1 LNEIGRLAML
11 LGMLLIWLTSTIGL
25 LIVTKTVSGIKAHST
40 ADLILAALILGIINA
55 FIRPLLWVLT
65 WPLTVLSFG
74 LFALLINAFMI
85 QLTALFVPGFEV
97 KDFASALLAALIMML
112 LAIIG
117 FIFVEWLL
125 FDGIFWFSHSAMR
138 M

>member
-1 LNEIGRLAML
+1 ML
-11 LGMLLIWLTSTIGL
+11 FGILLIWLISTIGL
-25 LIVTKTVSGIKAHST
+25 VIVITMVPGIKVNST
-40 ADLILAALILGIINA
+40 ADLILAALILGLINA

-85 QLTALFVPGFEV
+85 QLTALLVPGFVV
-97 KDFASALLAALIMML
+97 KDFASALLAALIMVL

-125 FDGIFWFSHSAMR
+125 FDGVFWFSHTAMR

>member
-1 LNEIGRLAML
+1 ML
-11 LGMLLIWLTSTIGL
+11 FGILLIWLISTIGL
-25 LIVTKTVSGIKAHST
+25 VIVITMVPGIKVNST
-40 ADLILAALILGIINA
+40 ADLILAALILGLINA

-85 QLTALFVPGFEV
+85 QLTALLVPGFEV
-97 KDFASALLAALIMML
+97 KDFASALLAALIMVL

-125 FDGIFWFSHSAMR
+125 FDGVFWFSHAAMR